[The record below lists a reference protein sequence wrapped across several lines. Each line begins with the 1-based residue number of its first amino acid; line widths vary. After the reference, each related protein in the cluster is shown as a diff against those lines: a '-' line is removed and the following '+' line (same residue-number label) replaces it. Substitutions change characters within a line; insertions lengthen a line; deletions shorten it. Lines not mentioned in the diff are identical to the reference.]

1 MLYFIFLG
9 SKINS
14 DSNYSHR
21 IKRCLIFERITMR
34 NLDSV
39 LKRRD
44 ITLLI
49 KVCIG
54 KAIVFPVVRY
64 ECESW
69 TIKKAEPQRI
79 DAFETV
85 VLEKTLESPLD
96 SKELKPVNLKG
107 NQPKYSLEGLML
119 KVQSFGGRADSLEKT
134 LMLVKV

>member
-1 MLYFIFLG
+1 MLDLW
-9 SKINS
+9 KN
-14 DSNYSHR
+14 NYEKPR
-21 IKRCLIFERITMR
+21 QCIKK
-34 NLDSV
+34 
-39 LKRRD
+39 KRHHFADQSLYRQSYSFSS
-44 ITLLI
+44 I
-49 KVCIG
+49 
-54 KAIVFPVVRY
+54 RY

-85 VLEKTLESPLD
+85 MLEKTLESPLD

-134 LMLVKV
+134 LMLVKI